1 LGIVKAFLS
10 ELAVLLSRKI
20 GLDSKNIQTARIS
33 GKLHDTGKIR
43 VPESILLKKVFTPGR
58 ERDNEEPSCKAAGDT

>member
-20 GLDSKNIQTARIS
+20 DLDSKNIQTARIS
-33 GKLHDTGKIR
+33 GNLHATGKIW
-43 VPESILLKKVFTPGR
+43 VPESILLIMVFTPGR
-58 ERDNEEPSCKAAGDT
+58 V